1 MRFNT
6 KGPIMKQII
15 AVFLCFIIS
24 ETLFAEN
31 LIHTI
36 SVNGISETAV
46 DPNMLVLQIES
57 WGKASSAKSA
67 QDLQATQY
75 GNLKTV
81 VEKFKIKKED
91 FATTNYS
98 LNPEYFY
105 DQKTQNNKVIG
116 YRVSHQLSIIF
127 RTVAESGKLIDALTA
142 YTSNIGNQ
150 NSNSGTITNSAGVNV
165 QNISWD
171 YDKKDDVE
179 KSAIATAVKLAREKA
194 ESLAK
199 AAGVKIKAVHHIQ
212 HVTGYAQSQ
221 NFAPQEMRASKS
233 MSADLASTELSSGA
247 VKVRVEVQIDFEI

>member
-6 KGPIMKQII
+6 KGPVMKRII

-24 ETLFAEN
+24 ETLYAEN

-46 DPNMLVLQIES
+46 DPNTLVLQIES
-57 WGKASSAKSA
+57 WGKASSAKAA
-67 QDLQATQY
+67 QDLQAIQY

-91 FATTNYS
+91 FSTTNYS

-142 YTSNIGNQ
+142 YTSSIGNQ
-150 NSNSGTITNSAGVNV
+150 NCN
-165 QNISWD
+165 
-171 YDKKDDVE
+171 
-179 KSAIATAVKLAREKA
+179 
-194 ESLAK
+194 
-199 AAGVKIKAVHHIQ
+199 
-212 HVTGYAQSQ
+212 
-221 NFAPQEMRASKS
+221 
-233 MSADLASTELSSGA
+233 
-247 VKVRVEVQIDFEI
+247 